1 MAFSLIQEDVF
12 YKEETTYSDPY
23 TLRGVYHDGE
33 ETTTYKIFTGTDE
46 PYDEESILVLPAGT
60 SPRDARTL
68 YSSEPLLTYDDTND
82 TTLADVVYL
91 TDPEVGKYKPK
102 RYIVMDKEHW
112 KTNASFSLL
121 QGEEATSYLLIKEEK
136 VID

>member
-1 MAFSLIQEDVF
+1 MAFSLIQEDTF
-12 YKEETTYSDPY
+12 YKEEVTYTDSY
-23 TLRGVYHDGE
+23 TLRGVYYE
-33 ETTTYKIFTGTDE
+33 SESATTYKTFTGTDE

-60 SPRDARTL
+60 SARDARILFT
-68 YSSEPLLTYDDTND
+68 SESLLDYDLTGDVS
-82 TTLADVVYL
+82 LADVVYL

-102 RYIVMDKEHW
+102 RYIVMDKDHW